1 MLFAKKISLL
11 SLACTLSFFAFVD
24 RTLAEETNNL
34 LPKKPLNFNDFTLEN
49 NPQAKTKF
57 LQQFSQNNQLNPEE
71 TFIFTQHQH
80 QDTDFGEPIHDSQ
93 IFWKVLFEQLEYQ
106 VNENGSNFNWDV
118 NAWVGGDYQKLVIKS
133 EGDIS
138 LDDGNGEAEVQ
149 LLYSK
154 QISSY
159 FDLQTGLRYDQ
170 LYGDQGNGRGF
181 AVIGFEG
188 LAPYFIEVE
197 GALFVSH
204 EGDISARF
212 QAESEFLLSQRVVL
226 QPMIETNLAIQPV
239 EEFGVGSSFNDLEL
253 GLRLRYE
260 INREFAP
267 YIGVS
272 WEKLFGQTADFAEE
286 EGESTDEVKFVT
298 GLRLMF

>member
-1 MLFAKKISLL
+1 MLFVHKISFFTLAFTI
-11 SLACTLSFFAFVD
+11 SLIPFVD
-24 RTLAEETNNL
+24 RTLAEESNDL
-34 LPKKPLNFNDFTLEN
+34 LIKKPLNVHAFTLEH
-49 NPQAKTKF
+49 NPQEKTQF
-57 LQQFSQNNQLNPEE
+57 LQQFPKNNKLNIEE
-71 TFIFTQHQH
+71 KFIFSQHNH
-80 QDTDFGEPIHDSQ
+80 EETDFGEPIHDSQ

-106 VNENGSNFNWDV
+106 VNENESNFNWDV

-138 LDDGNGEAEVQ
+138 LDDGNGEAELQ

-154 QISSY
+154 QISPY

-181 AVIGFEG
+181 AVIGIEG
-188 LAPYFIEVE
+188 LAPYFVEVE
-197 GALFVSH
+197 GALFISH

-212 QAESEFLLSQRVVL
+212 EAESEFLLSQRVVL
-226 QPMIETNLAIQPV
+226 QPMIETNIAIQQV
-239 EEFGVGSSFNDLEL
+239 EEFGVGSGFNNLEL

-260 INREFAP
+260 ISRELAP

-272 WEKLFGQTADFAEE
+272 WEKLFGQTAEFAKE